1 MPDDLVRFLR
11 DAGPLQKKKAGGE
24 EGGEKKK
31 KAGPTPP
38 PLPEKNGDRAPASAA
53 ASSSP
58 PPRTPSSQRRR
69 EVMPLASGVE
79 GFGTERTTNF
89 SYDGGE
95 DDDPSRLRPRPRS
108 RLEGEAAGSFDVVGM
123 YRILASKELR
133 EHQETPPSLGGEDG
147 DADLD
152 PAVRQRILDARRY
165 LEVPAIVTD
174 PLDKDDGGY
183 LGVHP
188 RKLGELRVDLVPKTE
203 VVLVLEDLA
212 DQRDREEGRSEQ

>member
-24 EGGEKKK
+24 DAGEKKK
-31 KAGPTPP
+31 KEGPAPP
-38 PLPEKNGDRAPASAA
+38 PLPGKNGDRAPASA
-53 ASSSP
+53 SSP
-58 PPRTPSSQRRR
+58 PPPPSRAPSSQRRR

-89 SYDGGE
+89 SYDDGGE
-95 DDDPSRLRPRPRS
+95 NEDPSRLRPRS

-133 EHQETPPSLGGEDG
+133 EHQETPPSFGGEDG
-147 DADLD
+147 DADHD

-165 LEVPAIVTD
+165 LEVPVIVTD

-212 DQRDREEGRSEQ
+212 DQRDREEGRLKQ